1 MCTCI
6 LHSNVSHGNQE
17 MTWFGQKY
25 MPETPNLGFFP
36 SVNVIP
42 FSQNSL
48 MLAGSAFGEWEQHQE
63 LLGRC
68 HQLAGHT
75 TRSRHHHLW

>member
-1 MCTCI
+1 VLAI

-25 MPETPNLGFFP
+25 MPETPNFDFFS

-48 MLAGSAFGEWEQHQE
+48 ILAGSAFEEGEPHQG

-68 HQLAGHT
+68 HQLDGPT
-75 TRSRHHHLW
+75 THRRHHHMW